1 MHRLFCSL
9 ENISGDKINI
19 SDKNQIHHLKNVL
32 RLKIGDEVIVCD
44 EKGNVYNSVIEE
56 LTPKN
61 MILKIKDTKETSTTA
76 KKIRITAAC
85 ALPKKSKFDDI
96 VDKLTQLGVDK
107 IIPMQTQRVALKL
120 DRHKQALRLGR
131 WQKIALNA
139 SGQSQRNRLP
149 VVTAVMPVKQVL
161 EQSAEFDLKLIPAL
175 TGERKTL
182 KQVLSVLKPRNI
194 LFLIGPEGDFTPE
207 ELSGAVRLGFI
218 PITLGEGVL
227 RVETAAVAVMSILD
241 YALNRH

>member
-1 MHRLFCSL
+1 MHRIYCSVKD
-9 ENISGDKINI
+9 IIGDKIVI
-19 SDKNQIHHLKNVL
+19 SDRSLIHHIKDVL
-32 RLKIGDEVIVCD
+32 RAKINRRIVVCD
-44 EKGNVYNSVIEE
+44 DSGNEYDSVIEK
-56 LTPKN
+56 LSSQN
-61 MILKIKDTKETSTTA
+61 MLLKIVKA
-76 KKIRITAAC
+76 KKFLPAGKIRITAAC
-85 ALPKKSKFDDI
+85 ALPKRAKFDDI

-107 IIPMQTQRVALKL
+107 IIPMQTQRVTLNL